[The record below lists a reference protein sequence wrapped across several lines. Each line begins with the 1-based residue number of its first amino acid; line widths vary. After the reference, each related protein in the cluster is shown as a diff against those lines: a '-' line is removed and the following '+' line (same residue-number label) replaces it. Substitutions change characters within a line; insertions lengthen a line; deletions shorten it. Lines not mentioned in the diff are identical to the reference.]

1 MSFLNEVDHTK
12 ADEEIDFGNMP
23 IANAFYKDKIKHET
37 FNMSVG
43 FFESCK
49 LVQLKTQPEAA
60 DMFNENYAFIT
71 GTSQSMVKHF
81 HEIADKLNKIL
92 SWSSSSVVMEIG
104 CNDGSFLEKVM
115 DYTKNTVGVEPSAN
129 VAEMAKEKGIDTYV
143 QFFGSNF
150 SESEKL
156 KNTVDTIY
164 AANCI
169 CHIPDINYVFATA
182 EKLLNDSGYFVY
194 EDPYLGSMLSLGSFD
209 QIYDEHT
216 YIFSVTSV
224 AKLAKKH
231 NLHLVDCEWIPT
243 HGGSMRYF
251 ISKEKKAV
259 SKNIKKWLKYE
270 DIFININSFK
280 FFKDQIK
287 FSGEVLKSKLLSYKE
302 NGIKVYGF
310 GATSKS
316 TTIMNYFG
324 IDNNLIE
331 KIYDNSPTK
340 IGCITPITN
349 IPIVS
354 DSQWDSDKPE
364 VVFLFAWNHRKEI
377 EKKYNFSNSVKVLT
391 HLRGDIESTI

>member
-169 CHIPDINYVFATA
+169 CHIPDINDVFATA

-251 ISKEKKAV
+251 ISKKKKAV

>member
-49 LVQLKTQPEAA
+49 LDQLKTQPEAA

-169 CHIPDINYVFATA
+169 
-182 EKLLNDSGYFVY
+182 
-194 EDPYLGSMLSLGSFD
+194 
-209 QIYDEHT
+209 
-216 YIFSVTSV
+216 
-224 AKLAKKH
+224 
-231 NLHLVDCEWIPT
+231 
-243 HGGSMRYF
+243 
-251 ISKEKKAV
+251 
-259 SKNIKKWLKYE
+259 
-270 DIFININSFK
+270 
-280 FFKDQIK
+280 
-287 FSGEVLKSKLLSYKE
+287 
-302 NGIKVYGF
+302 
-310 GATSKS
+310 
-316 TTIMNYFG
+316 
-324 IDNNLIE
+324 
-331 KIYDNSPTK
+331 
-340 IGCITPITN
+340 
-349 IPIVS
+349 
-354 DSQWDSDKPE
+354 
-364 VVFLFAWNHRKEI
+364 
-377 EKKYNFSNSVKVLT
+377 
-391 HLRGDIESTI
+391 

>member
-1 MSFLNEVDHTK
+1 
-12 ADEEIDFGNMP
+12 
-23 IANAFYKDKIKHET
+23 
-37 FNMSVG
+37 
-43 FFESCK
+43 
-49 LVQLKTQPEAA
+49 
-60 DMFNENYAFIT
+60 
-71 GTSQSMVKHF
+71 
-81 HEIADKLNKIL
+81 
-92 SWSSSSVVMEIG
+92 
-104 CNDGSFLEKVM
+104 
-115 DYTKNTVGVEPSAN
+115 
-129 VAEMAKEKGIDTYV
+129 
-143 QFFGSNF
+143 
-150 SESEKL
+150 
-156 KNTVDTIY
+156 
-164 AANCI
+164 
-169 CHIPDINYVFATA
+169 
-182 EKLLNDSGYFVY
+182 
-194 EDPYLGSMLSLGSFD
+194 
-209 QIYDEHT
+209 
-216 YIFSVTSV
+216 
-224 AKLAKKH
+224 
-231 NLHLVDCEWIPT
+231 
-243 HGGSMRYF
+243 MRYF